1 MNEGGKE
8 LGTMNRRKEL
18 GRVNKGGKEIGRIE
32 ERGKEEGKRLA
43 VNQSVVLSFRRCV
56 TSPVRPSEVFK

>member
-1 MNEGGKE
+1 MKEGR
-8 LGTMNRRKEL
+8 NQ
-18 GRVNKGGKEIGRIE
+18 
-32 ERGKEEGKRLA
+32 EEGKRLA

>member
-1 MNEGGKE
+1 M
-8 LGTMNRRKEL
+8 
-18 GRVNKGGKEIGRIE
+18 NKGGNEIGRIE
-32 ERGKEEGKRLA
+32 GRNQEEGKRLA